1 MPGGTGPVREA
12 TAAGRPA
19 GAVVRWHYRR
29 RVDVAVAAAGEGVEV
44 AVLDEGGRSTEVRR
58 LAQDEL
64 PDHVARLEQQ
74 RPRWVWAD
82 TSGVY
87 PGLLEEGVAVA
98 RCQDLRH
105 CHAVLSRST
114 YLSTPL
120 PSAGD
125 VRWGP
130 LQQTPE
136 DGAAPTLLDLVD
148 PGATLGL
155 ADVVD
160 EHRAQQQAVERS
172 GHAARL
178 RLLLAAESAGALAA
192 AELTHVGLPF
202 DAVEHDRLLTDLLGP
217 RPLPG
222 ARPRAMEALADRV
235 RAALAAP
242 TLNPDSAPDL
252 LVALHGAGIKVDT
265 TRRWELAQVA
275 HPAIGPLLEYK
286 KLARLHGANG
296 WSWLATWVT
305 GGRFRPGYVPSGVV
319 TGRWAARGGGALQLP
334 KQIRGAVV
342 ADPGCVLVVAD
353 AAQLE
358 PRVLAAMARD
368 EAMAAASRRGDLYQ
382 ALVDDGVADT
392 RPRAKVAMLA
402 ALYGATSGESG
413 RLMPRL
419 QRSYP
424 AATARVEA
432 AARAGEAG
440 EVVTTWLGR
449 SSPVPSEAWQE
460 AQRWSALP
468 EAGPEERRQA
478 RTQAREWGRFTRN
491 FVVQGTAAEWALCWL
506 ADLRTRLA
514 ALGDVDGRP
523 ARLVYFLHDEV
534 IVEAPTGLADA
545 VADAVRSAARRAGQ
559 LLFGTFPVEFALD
572 VHVVTRYSDA
582 DV

>member
-1 MPGGTGPVREA
+1 MP
-12 TAAGRPA
+12 
-19 GAVVRWHYRR
+19 HYGR
-29 RVDVAVAAAGEGVEV
+29 RVDVAVAAAADGVEV
-44 AVLDEGGRSTEVRR
+44 AVLDAGGRPSEVQR
-58 LAQDEL
+58 LAWSAL
-64 PDHVARLEQQ
+64 AAHVAGLEAE

-82 TSGVY
+82 SGVVY
-87 PGLLEEGVAVA
+87 PKLLAAGVTVA
-98 RCQDLRH
+98 RCQDLRR
-105 CHAVLSRST
+105 CHAILARST
-114 YLSTPL
+114 YATTPL
-120 PSAGD
+120 ASAGD
-125 VRWGP
+125 PRWEP
-130 LQQTPE
+130 QQP
-136 DGAAPTLLDLVD
+136 AADVEPTLLDLADAQDAV
-148 PGATLGL
+148 TL
-155 ADVVD
+155 ADVID
-160 EHRAQQQAVERS
+160 EHRAQQKTV
-172 GHAARL
+172 AASTATGRL
-178 RLLLAAESAGALAA
+178 RLLLAAESAGTLAA

-202 DAVEHDRLLTDLLGP
+202 DAAEHDRFLTGLLGP

-222 ARPRAMEALADRV
+222 VRPRAMEDLVEQV
-235 RAALAAP
+235 RAALEAP

-252 LVALHGAGIKVDT
+252 LRALHSAGVQVES
-265 TRRWELAQVA
+265 TRQWDLAQVT

-296 WSWLATWVT
+296 WSWLTTWVSQ
-305 GGRFRPGYVPSGVV
+305 GRFRPGYIPSGVV

-334 KQIRGAVV
+334 KQVRGAVV

-368 EAMAAASRRGDLYQ
+368 EAMAAATRRGDLYA

-392 RPRAKVAMLA
+392 RPHAKVAMLG

-419 QRSYP
+419 VRSYP
-424 AATARVEA
+424 AATAYVEQ

-449 SSPVPSEAWQE
+449 SSPTPDEAWQE

-468 EAGPEERRQA
+468 EAGPDERRQA
-478 RTQAREWGRFTRN
+478 RAQARDWGRFTRN

-506 ADLRTRLA
+506 ADLRTRLT
-514 ALGDVDGRP
+514 ALGPIGGAGGRP

-534 IVEAPTGLADA
+534 MVEAPVELADA
-545 VADAVRSAARRAGQ
+545 VADAVRAAARRAGQ

-572 VHVVTRYSDA
+572 VACVARYSDA
-582 DV
+582 

>member
-1 MPGGTGPVREA
+1 MAWSSLA
-12 TAAGRPA
+12 T
-19 GAVVRWHYRR
+19 H
-29 RVDVAVAAAGEGVEV
+29 VAA
-44 AVLDEGGRSTEVRR
+44 
-58 LAQDEL
+58 
-64 PDHVARLEQQ
+64 LEPE

-82 TSGVY
+82 SGVY
-87 PGLLEEGVAVA
+87 GRLLAAGVTVA
-98 RCQDLRH
+98 RCHDLRQ
-105 CHAVLSRST
+105 CHAILARST
-114 YLSTPL
+114 YATTPL
-120 PSAGD
+120 ASAGD
-125 VRWGP
+125 PRWEP
-130 LQQTPE
+130 QTAVADVE
-136 DGAAPTLLDLVD
+136 PTLLDLAD
-148 PGATLGL
+148 AGDTLTL

-160 EHRAQQQAVERS
+160 EHRAQRATVDAS
-172 GHAARL
+172 PYAARL

-202 DAVEHDRLLTDLLGP
+202 DAAAHDRLLTDLLGP

-222 ARPRAMEALADRV
+222 VRPRAMEELVEQV
-235 RAALAAP
+235 RAALDAP

-252 LVALHGAGIKVDT
+252 LRALHSAGVQVES
-265 TRRWELAQVA
+265 TRQGDLGQVA
-275 HPAIGPLLEYK
+275 HPAIAPLLEYK

-296 WSWLATWVT
+296 WSWLSTWVVQ
-305 GGRFRPGYVPSGVV
+305 GRFRPGYIPSGVV

-368 EAMAAASRRGDLYQ
+368 EAMAAATRRGDLYQ

-392 RPRAKVAMLA
+392 RAHAKVAMLG

-419 QRSYP
+419 VRSYP
-424 AATARVEA
+424 AATAYVEQ

-449 SSPVPSEAWQE
+449 SSPAPSEAWRE
-460 AQRWSALP
+460 TQRWSALP

-478 RTQAREWGRFTRN
+478 RGQARDWGRFTRN

-506 ADLRTRLA
+506 ADLRTRLT
-514 ALGDVDGRP
+514 ALGEVEGRP

-534 IVEAPTGLADA
+534 IVEAPTPLAGA
-545 VADAVRSAARRAGQ
+545 VEEAVRSAAARAGQ
-559 LLFGTFPVEFALD
+559 LLFGTFPVELPLD
-572 VHVVTRYSDA
+572 VSCVTRYSDA
-582 DV
+582 

>member
-1 MPGGTGPVREA
+1 M
-12 TAAGRPA
+12 
-19 GAVVRWHYRR
+19 
-29 RVDVAVAAAGEGVEV
+29 DVAVAAAEDGVDV
-44 AVLDEGGRSTEVRR
+44 AVLDGDGRPTTAQR
-58 LAQDEL
+58 LTWSAL
-64 PDHVARLEQQ
+64 PAHVARLEPDE
-74 RPRWVWAD
+74 PRWVWAD
-82 TSGVY
+82 TSRCYPALLAAGVT
-87 PGLLEEGVAVA
+87 VA
-98 RCQDLRH
+98 RGQDLRQ

-114 YLSTPL
+114 YATSPLAST
-120 PSAGD
+120 GD
-125 VRWGP
+125 PRWEP
-130 LQQTPE
+130 RQPAPDVE
-136 DGAAPTLLDLVD
+136 PTLLDLADAVD
-148 PGATLGL
+148 ALSL
-155 ADVVD
+155 ADVAE
-160 EHRAQQQAVERS
+160 EHRAQQEAVRLS
-172 GHAARL
+172 AHAARL
-178 RLLLAAESAGALAA
+178 RLLLAAESAGALAG

-202 DAVEHDRLLTDLLGP
+202 DAAEHDRLLTRLLGP

-222 ARPRAMEALADRV
+222 ARPRVMEDLAGRI
-235 RAALAAP
+235 RTELGAP

-252 LVALHGAGIKVDT
+252 LRALHSAGVGVDS
-265 TRRWELAQVA
+265 TRQWDLAQVD
-275 HPAIGPLLEYK
+275 HPVVAPLLEYK

-296 WSWLATWVT
+296 WSWLSTWVVD
-305 GGRFRPGYVPSGVV
+305 GRFRPGYVPSGVV

-334 KQIRGAVV
+334 KQVRGAVV
-342 ADPGCVLVVAD
+342 ADPGSVLVVAD

-358 PRVLAAMARD
+358 PRVLAAMSRD

-392 RPRAKVAMLA
+392 RAHAKVAMLG

-424 AATARVEA
+424 AATAYVER

-449 SSPVPSEAWQE
+449 SSPPPTEAWRE

-468 EAGPEERRQA
+468 EAGPDERREA
-478 RTQAREWGRFTRN
+478 RTRARDWGRFTRN

-506 ADLRTRLA
+506 ADLRRQLA
-514 ALGDVDGRP
+514 ALGGHDGADGAAGRR

-534 IVEAPTGLADA
+534 IVEAPVELADA

-572 VHVVTRYSDA
+572 VACATRYADA
-582 DV
+582 